1 MEILFPLIAVL
12 VLLSFLFKG
21 SFLPRW
27 EAVAVSLALAVFVW
41 LAIPWLTRQ
50 TAGTIEQWT
59 SDPSRVLDGAVCLV
73 LEVAVMILFC
83 FTAPTGRLR
92 FLRFIPGLLA
102 FPAVVW
108 GWSQVLFSR
117 PGLDFGRLAWVAALA
132 TLAVA
137 LGGTALIRRLV
148 PDEPSRLEGLFLINL
163 FLLLLTIAATGAITF

>member
-27 EAVAVSLALAVFVW
+27 ETAAVSLALAVFVW

-102 FPAVVW
+102 FPAIVW
-108 GWSQVLFSR
+108 GWSLVLFSL

-148 PDEPSRLEGLFLINL
+148 PDEPSRLEGLFLVNL

>member
-27 EAVAVSLALAVFVW
+27 EAAAVSLALAVFVW

-83 FTAPTGRLR
+83 FTAPAGRFR
-92 FLRFIPGLLA
+92 FLRFIRQDA
-102 FPAVVW
+102 
-108 GWSQVLFSR
+108 R
-117 PGLDFGRLAWVAALA
+117 HVACLRVCGEMHD
-132 TLAVA
+132 L
-137 LGGTALIRRLV
+137 
-148 PDEPSRLEGLFLINL
+148 PQQDEHPS
-163 FLLLLTIAATGAITF
+163 

>member
-12 VLLSFLFKG
+12 ALLSFLFKS
-21 SFLPRW
+21 SFFPRW
-27 EAVAVSLALAVFVW
+27 EAAAVSLVVAVFVW

-59 SDPSRVLDGAVCLV
+59 SDPSRILDGAVCIV
-73 LEVAVMILFC
+73 LEVAVMIFFC
-83 FTAPTGRLR
+83 FTAPTGRFR

-102 FPAVVW
+102 FPAVIW

-117 PGLDFGRLAWVAALA
+117 PGLDFGRLAWIAALA

-137 LGGTALIRRLV
+137 LGVTALLRRLV

>member
-12 VLLSFLFKG
+12 VLLGFLFKG

-27 EAVAVSLALAVFVW
+27 EAADVSLALAVFVW

-50 TAGTIEQWT
+50 TACTIEQWT

-108 GWSQVLFSR
+108 VWSQVLFSR

>member
-12 VLLSFLFKG
+12 ALLSFLFKG
-21 SFLPRW
+21 SFFPRW
-27 EAVAVSLALAVFVW
+27 EAAAVSLILAVVVW

-50 TAGTIEQWT
+50 TAGTVEQWT
-59 SDPSRVLDGAVCLV
+59 TDPSRILDGAVCLV

-83 FTAPTGRLR
+83 FTAPAGRLR
-92 FLRFIPGLLA
+92 FLRLIPGVLA

-137 LGGTALIRRLV
+137 IGGTALIRRLV

>member
-27 EAVAVSLALAVFVW
+27 ETAAVSLALAVFVW

-50 TAGTIEQWT
+50 TAGTIEPWT

-108 GWSQVLFSR
+108 GWSLVLFSR
-117 PGLDFGRLAWVAALA
+117 PGLDFGRLAWVAALV

-148 PDEPSRLEGLFLINL
+148 PDEPSRLEGLFLVNL

>member
-12 VLLSFLFKG
+12 ALLSFLFKG
-21 SFLPRW
+21 SFFPRW
-27 EAVAVSLALAVFVW
+27 EAAAVSLILAVVVW

-102 FPAVVW
+102 FPAVIW
-108 GWSQVLFSR
+108 GWSLVLFFL
-117 PGLDFGRLAWVAALA
+117 PGLDFGRLAWVAALV

>member
-1 MEILFPLIAVL
+1 MEVLFPMIAVL
-12 VLLSFLFKG
+12 ALLSFLFKS

-27 EAVAVSLALAVFVW
+27 ESFLVAVALAVFVW

-59 SDPSRVLDGAVCLV
+59 SDPSRILDGAVCVV
-73 LEVAVMILFC
+73 LEVALMLLFC
-83 FTAPTGRLR
+83 FTAPARRLR

-108 GWSQVLFSR
+108 GWSQLLFSR
-117 PGLDFGRLAWVAALA
+117 PGLDFGRLAWMAALA

-137 LGGTALIRRLV
+137 CGGSALFRRLV
-148 PDEPSRLEGLFLINL
+148 PETEARLEGLFLINL
-163 FLLLLTIAATGAITF
+163 FLLLLTVAATGAITF

>member
-12 VLLSFLFKG
+12 VLLSFLSKG

-27 EAVAVSLALAVFVW
+27 EAAAVSLALAIFVW

-83 FTAPTGRLR
+83 FTAPTGRFR